1 MIYLWF
7 PISNGSIDL
16 SDNEGLIY
24 TDMLRFVVGS
34 IWGSKTL
41 SINGKA
47 LGNVIKLPE
56 IIRSFPDK
64 VDVKYEHN
72 VNDAKVTFVNQLTQL
87 KETSLTKA
95 LTDMKYTQW
104 NRIGKFE
111 DIKLDEIG
119 DKLREFKMQPWGTA
133 SEKHTTKNVMADKY
147 EQPLEEFL
155 KPIDGNVV
163 SDYNIT
169 ENVIRF
175 DINMVYKE
183 TKKDNADEL
192 KELGFNKPEYE
203 EMDVQFPLEGKI
215 QFTAQEILEWDKENT
230 LDYNIRG
237 LIYDSFKTTAEYKNG
252 ILNPLYVTSFTITS
266 SVEIN
271 ILTAAGKESK
281 KRHTLLYSG
290 KGNTT
295 SRVIIKPTGGGFA
308 PRAGTAVSSGSD
320 PSPSRLDLPE
330 VESKK
335 TKLGDTVNVQL
346 TKNTIKT
353 HRVELIEK
361 IQGNIDKLERAI
373 GSLT

>member
-16 SDNEGLIY
+16 SDNEGIIY

-34 IWGSKTL
+34 IWGSKTKV
-41 SINGKA
+41 INGKA

-56 IIRSFPDK
+56 IIRGFPDK

-72 VNDAKVTFVNQLTQL
+72 VGEAKQVFVNQLTQL
-87 KETSLTKA
+87 KETSLKKA
-95 LTDMKYTQW
+95 LKDMKYTQW
-104 NRIGKFE
+104 DRIGNFE

-133 SEKHTTKNVMADKY
+133 SQKHTTKNVMADKY

-155 KPIDGNVV
+155 KPIKGDVV
-163 SDYNIT
+163 SNYNIT

-175 DINMVYKE
+175 DINMVYNE
-183 TKKDNADEL
+183 TKKDNLDEL

-203 EMDVQFPLEGKI
+203 EMDITFDLEDNI
-215 QFTAQEILEWDKENT
+215 RFTAQEILEWNNEET
-230 LDYNIRG
+230 LDYNIRE
-237 LIYDSFKTTAEYKNG
+237 LIYESFKTNAEYKNG

-271 ILTAAGKESK
+271 ILTGGGKEAK

-308 PRAGTAVSSGSD
+308 PRAGTTASSGSD
-320 PSPSRLDLPE
+320 PSPSQLSLPD
-330 VESKK
+330 VESGK